1 MDKSVQNVTHK
12 QWTTKSTINKRSN
25 QKQVESKG
33 EIAYMT
39 FSYSTFFFYHS
50 ELSHCGKKNEGSI

>member
-1 MDKSVQNVTHK
+1 MNWKTITS
-12 QWTTKSTINKRSN
+12 INKRSS
-25 QKQVESKG
+25 QKQTERKG

-39 FSYSTFFFYHS
+39 SSYFTFFFYHS